1 MTLTSNTVFEE
12 YLQPL
17 YAKYENNKDFIF
29 TYENGDQIFDV
40 QKVMLH
46 EQDIFTPIHNEK
58 GRVYGFKIDGIPFKF
73 IDCRYTKDIPEILG
87 KCIENYA
94 EKDGEVTEIISYVGC
109 NEIYLQGS
117 EGEKEFLLARDK
129 NGGF

>member
-40 QKVMLH
+40 QKVMPH

-58 GRVYGFKIDGIPFKF
+58 VEV
-73 IDCRYTKDIPEILG
+73 EI
-87 KCIENYA
+87 K
-94 EKDGEVTEIISYVGC
+94 
-109 NEIYLQGS
+109 
-117 EGEKEFLLARDK
+117 
-129 NGGF
+129 